1 MGILG
6 HGVYSL
12 PEAARLTGLKPQRAR
27 EWFHGRPTKH
37 SSKPVFLGDYQSVG
51 GDHAISFHDL
61 IELFVAGQLRDRGV
75 SLQSLRKVHKQ
86 LQADLTTRHPFCRR
100 EILTKDG
107 QVFTVGLNEPGRREM
122 IEVLTCQRA
131 FLDVLLPFL
140 QKIDYDDATEMAKRW
155 CIANLVV
162 IDPTICLGK
171 PIIDGIGITTAVL
184 AASYE
189 ANDQDAELVADWYK
203 VHSTH
208 VIAAVDFERNMAA

>member
-1 MGILG
+1 
-6 HGVYSL
+6 
-12 PEAARLTGLKPQRAR
+12 LKPHRVR
-27 EWFHGRPTKH
+27 EWFYERPTEH
-37 SSKPVFLGDYQSVG
+37 SRKPVFLGDYKSVG

-75 SLQSLRKVHKQ
+75 SLRSLRKVHKQ
-86 LQADLTTRHPFCRR
+86 LQADLGTRHPFCRR
-100 EILTKDG
+100 EVLTKDG
-107 QVFTVGLNEPGRREM
+107 QVFTLGLDEIGRREM

-131 FLDVLLPFL
+131 FPDVLLPFL

-203 VHSTH
+203 VHSKH